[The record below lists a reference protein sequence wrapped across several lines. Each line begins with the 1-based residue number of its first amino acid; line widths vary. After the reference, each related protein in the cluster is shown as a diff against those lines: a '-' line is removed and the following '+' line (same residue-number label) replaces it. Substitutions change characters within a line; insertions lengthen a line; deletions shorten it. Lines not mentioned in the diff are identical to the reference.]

1 MINVNVF
8 SEEKAW
14 SKRLKNKDIFFKK
27 ICKAFPK
34 KYKFLKKKV
43 TFTLLLSNNKNIK
56 KLNKFFRKKN
66 KSTDILSFPLDKKV
80 KISKNTYL
88 GDIIISYNYLD
99 KPRSQNL
106 KSFKEKVTKLFIH
119 GFLHLLGFDHKK
131 NKDNYLIINLPT
143 LEKCIPDIVSKYNN
157 MM

>member
-1 MINVNVF
+1 MISINVF

-14 SKRLKNKDIFFKK
+14 SKKLKNKDIFFKK

-34 KYKFLKKKV
+34 KYKFLNKKV

-56 KLNKFFRKKN
+56 KLNKIFRKKN
-66 KSTDILSFPLDKKV
+66 KSTDILSFPLDKKI
-80 KISKNTYL
+80 KIKKYIYL

-99 KPRSQNL
+99 KPRSQDL
-106 KSFKEKVTKLFIH
+106 KSFKEKVAKILIH

-131 NKDNYLIINLPT
+131 NKDYSKMLKEENLLFKSVQSKIN
-143 LEKCIPDIVSKYNN
+143 
-157 MM
+157 